1 MVLIVFVSTVS
12 QVSCSLSTCKG
23 VNIGKSIASTDYA
36 RFLTQCLTP
45 IYLVVLFCVC
55 LVTKRGELGFFRI
68 ELGKNLLGIES
79 HISWAVP
86 GSYSVTNFPCLK
98 DGSNC
103 MPKKKKHES
112 MTTTTT
118 EYFIDPSKHPERIMK
133 QRLRQASAA
142 GSTTKQ

>member
-1 MVLIVFVSTVS
+1 MSLVFFWFVP
-12 QVSCSLSTCKG
+12 
-23 VNIGKSIASTDYA
+23 
-36 RFLTQCLTP
+36 RRLTH
-45 IYLVVLFCVC
+45 ILFFFEKFIFE
-55 LVTKRGELGFFRI
+55 KRGELGFFRI

-103 MPKKKKHES
+103 IHSQKHES
-112 MTTTTT
+112 MTTTTTTTTTT

-133 QRLRQASAA
+133 QRLRQVRAGLAS
-142 GSTTKQ
+142 KQ